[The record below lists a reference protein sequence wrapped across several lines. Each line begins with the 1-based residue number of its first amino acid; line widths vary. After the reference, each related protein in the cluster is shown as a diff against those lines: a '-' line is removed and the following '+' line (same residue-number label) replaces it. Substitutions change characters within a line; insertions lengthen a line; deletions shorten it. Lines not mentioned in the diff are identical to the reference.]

1 MARRWEEANGFNE
14 SSRLARLMHSR
25 VGEDIGFLIEEQ
37 NRDGFQMTT
46 FRAADGSTVAIE
58 KFTRLGDALRSAEAH
73 RTDD

>member
-1 MARRWEEANGFNE
+1 
-14 SSRLARLMHSR
+14 MHSR